1 MKGEKEPVSIE
12 ALKFSGA
19 LKVAKHYF
27 LSAAVLMALS
37 VCSSI
42 AGAQSL
48 ETPIDG
54 VRLSQAAPVP
64 GDSAVSTGSNGTALT
79 AIAQQNAPASAQQ
92 QASPS
97 GQAPI
102 PTQNVTQQ
110 GSVST
115 IATPTTPD
123 GLKPEPGLYNKPC
136 VCQAQLAPG
145 DTPPGKQK
153 HKILKGLGK
162 ELGMEMGDLGKDMF
176 MAFSV
181 QGNDPYEMPK
191 HPDIPYI
198 AAEAQFVDGSNSNL
212 YKYPDE
218 SWRIQGGFLAGT
230 YACKQADGL
239 YIVQYP
245 NGARGTMKMT
255 ETGCEVLRPD
265 NTVTT
270 ITKAG
275 GGSYKVNNSK
285 LGYMGDISPDTTG
298 LSYEFAKQNF

>member
-1 MKGEKEPVSIE
+1 LT
-12 ALKFSGA
+12 ALFFCSGA
-19 LKVAKHYF
+19 
-27 LSAAVLMALS
+27 AAL
-37 VCSSI
+37 
-42 AGAQSL
+42 AQTL
-48 ETPIDG
+48 ETSVDG
-54 VRLSQAAPVP
+54 VRLSQAAPLP
-64 GDSAVSTGSNGTALT
+64 GDNSAASSGTAT
-79 AIAQQNAPASAQQ
+79 PPAVVQNTTGTQ
-92 QASPS
+92 QANPT
-97 GQAPI
+97 GQAPV

-110 GSVST
+110 GSVAT
-115 IATPTTPD
+115 GATPTTPD
-123 GLKPEPGLYNKPC
+123 GLKPEPSLYNKPC

-270 ITKAG
+270 ISKAG
-275 GGSYKVNNSK
+275 GGSYRVHNSK